1 VLRSG
6 GEAPA
11 MAPGQSRVTFMID
24 VLLTDDHALVRTGIK
39 RLLED
44 SNKVRIVGEA
54 DCGEDSVTLAQQLN
68 PDVIL
73 MDVNMPGIGGVEACR
88 RILQRN
94 PAQKIIVLT
103 IHNEQTFPKR
113 MLEIG
118 ARGYLTKECG
128 VDEMLHAIEQV
139 YNGGNYIAPSI
150 AQQLALSLLPGNE
163 KNPIDRLS
171 RREFQVMLMISHGL
185 TNAAISEKLC
195 LSPKTVSTY
204 RLRLLDKL
212 GAQNE
217 VDLVKIAVEQ
227 GMVEFGQSD

>member
-1 VLRSG
+1 
-6 GEAPA
+6 
-11 MAPGQSRVTFMID
+11 MIK
-24 VLLTDDHALVRTGIK
+24 VLLTDDHALVRTGIR

-44 SNKVRIVGEA
+44 SGEVRIVGEA
-54 DCGEDSVTLAQQLN
+54 DCGETSLKLAQELT

-118 ARGYLTKECG
+118 AKGYLTKECG
-128 VDEMLHAIEQV
+128 VEEMLAAIRQV
-139 YNGGNYIAPSI
+139 YRGGAYIAPSI

-163 KNPIDRLS
+163 SNPIDRLS

-185 TNAAISEKLC
+185 TNAEISEKLC
-195 LSPKTVSTY
+195 LSPKTISTY
-204 RLRLLDKL
+204 RLRLLEKL

-217 VDLVKIAVEQ
+217 VDLIKIAVEQ
-227 GMVEFGQSD
+227 GMVEFAQSE

>member
-1 VLRSG
+1 MLRCAQTSG
-6 GEAPA
+6 Y
-11 MAPGQSRVTFMID
+11 SSMIN
-24 VLLTDDHALVRTGIK
+24 VLLIDDHALVRSGIR

-44 SNKVRIVGEA
+44 SRQVSIVGEA
-54 DCGEDSVTLAQQLN
+54 ESGEEGVRLAQELK

-94 PAQKIIVLT
+94 SNQKIIVLT

-128 VDEMLHAIEQV
+128 VDEMLLAVNQV
-139 YNGGNYIAPSI
+139 YRGGAYIAPSI

-163 KNPIDRLS
+163 HNPIDRLS

-185 TNAAISEKLC
+185 TNAEISDKLC

-217 VDLVKIAVEQ
+217 VDLIKIAVEQ
-227 GMVEFGQSD
+227 GMVEFASSD

>member
-1 VLRSG
+1 
-6 GEAPA
+6 
-11 MAPGQSRVTFMID
+11 MID
-24 VLLTDDHALVRTGIK
+24 VLLIDDHALVRTGIR

-44 SNKVRIVGEA
+44 SGQIRIVGEA
-54 DCGEDSVTLAQQLN
+54 DCGEDGVTLAQQVN

-73 MDVNMPGIGGVEACR
+73 MDVSMPGIGGVEACR
-88 RILQRN
+88 RILQRDSS
-94 PAQKIIVLT
+94 QKIIVLT

-128 VDEMLHAIEQV
+128 VDEMLLAIKQV
-139 YNGGNYIAPSI
+139 SNGGAYIAPSI
-150 AQQLALSLLPGNE
+150 AQQLALALLPGNQH
-163 KNPIDRLS
+163 NPIDRLS

-195 LSPKTVSTY
+195 LSPKTISTY
-204 RLRLLDKL
+204 RLRLLEKL

-227 GMVEFGQSD
+227 GMVEFSSSD

>member
-1 VLRSG
+1 
-6 GEAPA
+6 
-11 MAPGQSRVTFMID
+11 MIN
-24 VLLTDDHALVRTGIK
+24 VLLTDDHALVRSGIR

-44 SNKVRIVGEA
+44 SQQVRIIGEA
-54 DCGEDSVTLAQQLN
+54 ESGEEGVKLAQELE

-88 RILQRN
+88 RILQRQ

-128 VDEMLHAIEQV
+128 VDEMLTAIVQV
-139 YNGGNYIAPSI
+139 HKGGAYIAPSI

-163 KNPIDRLS
+163 HNPIDRLS
-171 RREFQVMLMISHGL
+171 RREFQVMLMISHGF
-185 TNAAISEKLC
+185 TNAEISDKLC

-217 VDLVKIAVEQ
+217 VDLIKIAVEQ
-227 GMVEFGQSD
+227 GMVEFAHSD

>member
-1 VLRSG
+1 
-6 GEAPA
+6 
-11 MAPGQSRVTFMID
+11 MIS
-24 VLLTDDHALVRTGIK
+24 VLLTDDHALVRSGIR

-44 SNKVRIVGEA
+44 SQQVRIIGEA
-54 DCGEDSVTLAQQLN
+54 ESGEEGVKLAQELE

-94 PAQKIIVLT
+94 PGQKIIVLT

-128 VDEMLHAIEQV
+128 VDEMLAAIVQV
-139 YNGGNYIAPSI
+139 HKGGAYIAPSI

-163 KNPIDRLS
+163 HNPIDRLS
-171 RREFQVMLMISHGL
+171 RREFQVMLMISHGF
-185 TNAAISEKLC
+185 TNAEISDKLC

-217 VDLVKIAVEQ
+217 VDLIKIAVEQ
-227 GMVEFGQSD
+227 GMVEFAHSD

>member
-1 VLRSG
+1 
-6 GEAPA
+6 
-11 MAPGQSRVTFMID
+11 MID
-24 VLLTDDHALVRTGIK
+24 VLLTDDHALVRTGIR

-44 SNKVRIVGEA
+44 SGEVRIVGEA
-54 DCGEDSVTLAQQLN
+54 DCGEDGVQLAQQLN

-73 MDVNMPGIGGVEACR
+73 MDVSMPGIGGVEACR

-128 VDEMLHAIEQV
+128 VDEMLHAIKQV
-139 YNGGNYIAPSI
+139 ANGSAYIAPSI
-150 AQQLALSLLPGNE
+150 AQQLALSLLPGNQN
-163 KNPIDRLS
+163 NPIDRLS

-204 RLRLLDKL
+204 RLRLLEKL

-227 GMVEFGQSD
+227 GMVEFSSSE

>member
-1 VLRSG
+1 
-6 GEAPA
+6 
-11 MAPGQSRVTFMID
+11 MIS
-24 VLLTDDHALVRTGIK
+24 VQLTDDHELVRTGIR

-44 SNKVRIVGEA
+44 SGQIKIVGEA
-54 DCGEDSVTLAQQLN
+54 ESGEEGVKQAQQLK

-94 PAQKIIVLT
+94 PEQKIIVLT

-118 ARGYLTKECG
+118 AKGYLTKECG
-128 VDEMLHAIEQV
+128 VDEMLLALKQV
-139 YNGGNYIAPSI
+139 NNGGAYIAPSI

-163 KNPIDRLS
+163 HNPIDSLS

-185 TNAAISEKLC
+185 TNAAI
-195 LSPKTVSTY
+195 
-204 RLRLLDKL
+204 
-212 GAQNE
+212 
-217 VDLVKIAVEQ
+217 
-227 GMVEFGQSD
+227 

>member
-1 VLRSG
+1 
-6 GEAPA
+6 
-11 MAPGQSRVTFMID
+11 MID
-24 VLLTDDHALVRTGIK
+24 VLLTDDHELVRTGIR

-44 SNKVRIVGEA
+44 SGEVRIVGEA
-54 DCGEDSVTLAQQLN
+54 GCGEEGVLLAQQLN

-73 MDVNMPGIGGVEACR
+73 MDVSMPGIGGVEACR

-128 VDEMLHAIEQV
+128 VDEMLHAIRQV
-139 YNGGNYIAPSI
+139 YHGKAYIAPSI
-150 AQQLALSLLPGNE
+150 AQQLALSLLPGNQH
-163 KNPIDRLS
+163 NPIDRLS

-204 RLRLLDKL
+204 RLRLLEKL

-227 GMVEFGQSD
+227 GMVEFHSSD

>member
-1 VLRSG
+1 
-6 GEAPA
+6 
-11 MAPGQSRVTFMID
+11 MIS
-24 VLLTDDHALVRTGIK
+24 VLLTDDHVLVRSGIK

-44 SNKVRIVGEA
+44 SKQVRIIGEA
-54 DCGEDSVTLAQQLN
+54 DSGEESVKLAQELK

-94 PAQKIIVLT
+94 PGQKIIVLT
-103 IHNEQTFPKR
+103 VHNEKTFPKR

-118 ARGYLTKECG
+118 AKGYLTKECG
-128 VDEMLHAIEQV
+128 VDEMLGAIRLV
-139 YNGGNYIAPSI
+139 HNGGAYIAPSI

-163 KNPIDRLS
+163 NNPIDRLS

-185 TNAAISEKLC
+185 TNAEISDKLC
-195 LSPKTVSTY
+195 LSPKTISTY

-217 VDLVKIAVEQ
+217 VDLIKIAVEQ
-227 GMVEFGQSD
+227 GIVEFAHSE

>member
-1 VLRSG
+1 
-6 GEAPA
+6 
-11 MAPGQSRVTFMID
+11 MID
-24 VLLTDDHALVRTGIK
+24 VLLIDDHELVRTGIR

-44 SNKVRIVGEA
+44 SGQIRIAGEA
-54 DCGEDSVTLAQQLN
+54 DCGEDGVTLAQQLN

-73 MDVNMPGIGGVEACR
+73 MDVSMPGIGGVEACR
-88 RILQRN
+88 RILQRDSS
-94 PAQKIIVLT
+94 QKIIVLT

-128 VDEMLHAIEQV
+128 VDEMLLAVKQV
-139 YNGGNYIAPSI
+139 YNGKAYIAPSI
-150 AQQLALSLLPGNE
+150 AQQLALSLLPGNQH
-163 KNPIDRLS
+163 NPIDRLS

-185 TNAAISEKLC
+185 TNAAISDKLC

-204 RLRLLDKL
+204 RLRLLEKL

-217 VDLVKIAVEQ
+217 VDLIKIAVEQ
-227 GMVEFGQSD
+227 GMVEFNSSAG

>member
-1 VLRSG
+1 
-6 GEAPA
+6 
-11 MAPGQSRVTFMID
+11 MIS
-24 VLLTDDHALVRTGIK
+24 VLLTDDHMLVRSGIR

-44 SNKVRIVGEA
+44 SQQVKIIGEA
-54 DCGEDSVTLAQQLN
+54 DCGEDSVQLAQELN

-94 PAQKIIVLT
+94 PQQKIIVLT

-118 ARGYLTKECG
+118 AKGYLTKDCE
-128 VDEMLHAIEQV
+128 VDEMLNAIRQV
-139 YNGGNYIAPSI
+139 HNGGAYITPSI

-163 KNPIDRLS
+163 HNPIDRLS

-185 TNAAISEKLC
+185 TNAEISDKLC
-195 LSPKTVSTY
+195 LSPKTISTY
-204 RLRLLDKL
+204 RLRLLEKL

-217 VDLVKIAVEQ
+217 VDLIKIAVEQ
-227 GMVEFGQSD
+227 GIVEFAHSD

>member
-1 VLRSG
+1 
-6 GEAPA
+6 
-11 MAPGQSRVTFMID
+11 MISI
-24 VLLTDDHALVRTGIK
+24 LLTDDHALVRTGIR

-44 SNKVRIVGEA
+44 SKQVRIVGEA
-54 DCGEDSVTLAQQLN
+54 DCGEDAVKLAQELD

-88 RILQRN
+88 RILQRD

-118 ARGYLTKECG
+118 AKGYLTKECG
-128 VDEMLHAIEQV
+128 VDEMLEAIRKV
-139 YNGGNYIAPSI
+139 NDGGAYIAPTI

-163 KNPIDRLS
+163 HNPIDRLS

-185 TNAAISEKLC
+185 TNAEISEKLC

-204 RLRLLDKL
+204 RLRLFEKL

-227 GMVEFGQSD
+227 GMVEFAQSE

>member
-1 VLRSG
+1 
-6 GEAPA
+6 
-11 MAPGQSRVTFMID
+11 MIS
-24 VLLTDDHALVRTGIK
+24 VLLTDDHMLVRSGIR

-44 SNKVRIVGEA
+44 SQQVRIIGEA
-54 DCGEDSVTLAQQLN
+54 DCGEDSVQLAQELK

-94 PAQKIIVLT
+94 PQQKIIVLT

-118 ARGYLTKECG
+118 AKGYLTKDCE
-128 VDEMLHAIEQV
+128 VDEMLNAIRQV
-139 YNGGNYIAPSI
+139 HNGGAYITPSI

-163 KNPIDRLS
+163 HNPIDRLS

-185 TNAAISEKLC
+185 TNAEISDKLC
-195 LSPKTVSTY
+195 LSPKTISTY
-204 RLRLLDKL
+204 RLRLLEKL

-217 VDLVKIAVEQ
+217 VDLIKIAVEQ
-227 GMVEFGQSD
+227 GIVEFAHSD

>member
-1 VLRSG
+1 MLRSG
-6 GEAPA
+6 AEAPA
-11 MAPGQSRVTFMID
+11 MTPGQSRVTCMID
-24 VLLTDDHALVRTGIK
+24 VLLTDDHALVRTGIR

-54 DCGEDSVTLAQQLN
+54 DCGEDSVTLAQQLK

-88 RILQRN
+88 RILQRD

-204 RLRLLDKL
+204 RLRLLEKL

-227 GMVEFGQSD
+227 GMVEFGQTD